1 MRGHKGYH
9 HTNGTAEKIEAHMRK
24 HRKAG
29 GKAESAMKGKDD
41 AESDI
46 KDKPERYNKSRVEDE
61 SEEMHAKKGGKMC
74 KATGGA
80 AVHNAGRKA
89 RASGGGCESN
99 PFTSANKGTSPRD
112 HKTEGETKGKDK

>member
-46 KDKPERYNKSRVEDE
+46 KDKPERYIKSRV
-61 SEEMHAKKGGKMC
+61 
-74 KATGGA
+74 
-80 AVHNAGRKA
+80 
-89 RASGGGCESN
+89 
-99 PFTSANKGTSPRD
+99 
-112 HKTEGETKGKDK
+112 